1 MLQIDM
7 NAQDM
12 RLAFEALDAK
22 LQDPLRLVM
31 AGGAA
36 MLLQYG
42 HSQSTSDVDA
52 APQPYRDLREL
63 EPLFLEV
70 ARELGLPSDWL
81 NTHFTDFTYVI
92 PEDFEERLRPYF
104 KGRRLVIDCFGP
116 EDIAIMKLMAA
127 RPKDRPHLRRL
138 FRLPGFDFGLVE
150 NHLHKLFE
158 AGLSKAE
165 AGLELMDELRDEI
178 QS

>member
-1 MLQIDM
+1 M

-12 RLAFEALDAK
+12 VEAFRALDKK
-22 LQDPLRLVM
+22 LKEPLRLVM

-42 HSQSTSDVDA
+42 HSESTSDIDA

-70 ARELGLPSDWL
+70 ARERGLPSDWL
-81 NTHFTDFTYVI
+81 NTHFTDFTYVV
-92 PEDFEERLRPYF
+92 PANFEIRLRPQF
-104 KGRRLVIDCFGP
+104 KGAHLTIDCFGP

-138 FRLPGFDFGLVE
+138 IRLPAFDFGVVE
-150 NHLHKLFE
+150 NQLQELFE
-158 AGLSKAE
+158 SGIPKAE
-165 AGLELMDELRDEI
+165 AALELLDELRDEAH
-178 QS
+178 S